1 MPSFYFEI
9 DLNKTN
15 IKLITDINFNLEIKY
30 F

>member
-9 DLNKTN
+9 DLNKTK